1 MRNCYLTILSVFLTT
16 AIFAQERV
24 KKIEFYGGARTN
36 ILFQD
41 LADDSDTL
49 NVQKANY
56 GHSLIDLGI
65 LIRPSNDTEIIT
77 ELRMRNELGG
87 FYGSAVTFGLR
98 RLTLKGVINDAIRYK
113 IGDIDFKLT
122 PYTLYNNTYQDHI
135 NEANVFRIAR
145 EVIDY
150 ENFFG
155 DNTWRRQGMETE
167 FGIDL
172 RNDNFKSID
181 FRLFSTRSNPANPG
195 VNMPER
201 FYTGGTLLLQTSYGK
216 LAFNSANLHDL
227 KNTVNDN
234 QLYYNYV
241 NTVSAS
247 VPLTFVKDVN
257 FDVESG
263 WSSEIFEDV
272 IQESTQDYNDYFW
285 NAGLSYTRNESQ
297 YVRLNSMYTG
307 PFFRS
312 HGAQNVRVDYQ
323 SESGIF
329 PVITNNQLSRE
340 IGLLDYL
347 YNDVAYRKTFDN
359 KMDISNPSFS
369 SALPYGL
376 ATPNR
381 TGLAISAKETI
392 WKDRINLA
400 TDIYSL
406 KEILGSGTEALKSF
420 LKVSAMLDAN
430 YNKWQIKSGITFEQT
445 NRDGLSY
452 EQIDLSSFLVD
463 FGIDFKLTDNISLM
477 YGGKLHMSDG
487 NDLTPLY
494 DDQNQIFYFENYEV
508 DGQSQTLNALGINVD
523 FSEKSKLTISYNSF
537 VQYHETKYTVNQFH
551 VLYRLNL

>member
-1 MRNCYLTILSVFLTT
+1 MKSYYLTILSVFLTT
-16 AIFAQERV
+16 VIFAQERV
-24 KKIEFYGGARTN
+24 KKVEFYGGARTN

-87 FYGSAVTFGLR
+87 FYGAAVNFGLR
-98 RLTLKGVINDAIRYK
+98 RLTLKGVINNAIRYK
-113 IGDIDFKLT
+113 IGDIDLKLT
-122 PYTLYNNTYQDHI
+122 PYTLHNNDYQDQV

-155 DNTWRRQGMETE
+155 DNTWRRQGMETQ

-172 RNDNFKSID
+172 MNDNFKSID
-181 FRLFSTRSNPANPG
+181 FRLFSTRSNQSNPLI
-195 VNMPER
+195 NLPER
-201 FYTGGTLLLQTSYGK
+201 FYSGGVIVLNTSYGT
-216 LAFNSANLHDL
+216 LGFNSANIHDL
-227 KNTVNDN
+227 KNTVIDN

-241 NTVSAS
+241 NSISAS
-247 VPLTFVKDVN
+247 MPLTFVEN
-257 FDVESG
+257 LTFELESG

-272 IQESTQDYNDYFW
+272 ILKSSQEYTDYFW
-285 NAGLSYTRNESQ
+285 NAAISYNRTESQ
-297 YVRLNSMYTG
+297 FLALNGMFTG

-312 HGAQNVRVDYQ
+312 YGAQNIRLDYLSQ
-323 SESGIF
+323 SGVF
-329 PVITNNQLSRE
+329 PVITNDQSSRE
-340 IGLLDYL
+340 MGLLDYL
-347 YNDVAYRKTFDN
+347 YNDVVYQKSFDN
-359 KMDISNPSFS
+359 MLDVSNPSFS
-369 SALPYGL
+369 NALPYGL

-381 TGLAISAKETI
+381 FGLAVSAKETI
-392 WKDRINLA
+392 WEDRINLA

-406 KEILGSGTEALKSF
+406 KEVLGSGTKELKSF
-420 LKVSAMLDAN
+420 LKVTAMLDAN
-430 YNKWQIKSGITFEQT
+430 YKKWQLKSGLTYEQT
-445 NRDGLSY
+445 KRDGLTY
-452 EQIDLSSFLVD
+452 EQVDLSSLLVD
-463 FGIDFKLTDNISLM
+463 FGIDFKLTDNISIM

-487 NDLTPLY
+487 NDLIPLY
-494 DDQNQIFYFENYEV
+494 DTQNQLIYYNNY
-508 DGQSQTLNALGINVD
+508 DIDDQSQTLNAIGVNVR

-537 VQYHETKYTVNQFH
+537 VQYYETKYTVNQFH

>member
-1 MRNCYLTILSVFLTT
+1 MKNYYLTIFSVFLTT
-16 AIFAQERV
+16 VIFAQERV

-49 NVQKANY
+49 NIQKANY

-98 RLTLKGVINDAIRYK
+98 RLTLKGVINNAIRYK
-113 IGDIDFKLT
+113 IGDIDLKLT
-122 PYTLYNNTYQDHI
+122 PYTLYNNDYQDRV
-135 NEANVFRIAR
+135 NEANVFRTAR
-145 EVIDY
+145 EVVDY

-167 FGIDL
+167 FALDL
-172 RNDNFKSID
+172 TNDNFKSID
-181 FRLFSTRSNPANPG
+181 FRLFSTRSNPSNKAINL
-195 VNMPER
+195 PER
-201 FYTGGTLLLQTSYGK
+201 FYSGGSILLNTSYGT
-216 LAFNSANLHDL
+216 LGFNSANLHDL

-241 NTVSAS
+241 NSVSVS
-247 VPLTFVKDVN
+247 VPLTFVKDVT
-257 FDVESG
+257 FDLESG
-263 WSSEIFEDV
+263 LSSEIFEDV
-272 IQESTQDYNDYFW
+272 ILESTQENNGYFW
-285 NAGLSYTRNESQ
+285 NAGFKYTRSESQ
-297 YVRLNSMYTG
+297 LVSLSSMYTG
-307 PFFRS
+307 PYFRS
-312 HGAQNVRVDYQ
+312 HGAQNIRLDYQ
-323 SESGIF
+323 SQSGIF
-329 PVITNNQLSRE
+329 PVITNDQLSRE
-340 IGLLDYL
+340 MGLLDYL

-359 KMDISNPSFS
+359 KIDVSNPSFS

-392 WKDRINLA
+392 WEDRINLS
-400 TDIYSL
+400 TDVYSL
-406 KEILGSGTEALKSF
+406 KEILGSGTQELKSF
-420 LKVSAMLDAN
+420 LKISAMLDAN
-430 YNKWQIKSGITFEQT
+430 YNKWQLKSGLSFEQT

-452 EQIDLSSFLVD
+452 EQIDLTSFLVD

-494 DDQNQIFYFENYEV
+494 DNQNQIIYFNNYEV
-508 DGQSQTLNALGINVD
+508 DNQSQTLNALGINVN

-537 VQYHETKYTVNQFH
+537 VQYHQTKYTVNQFH